1 MKTTKSGGKQRQ
13 KSTKL
18 WQDIGEKA
26 VQQIKG
32 AVKCAAAKRN
42 VAERLKNEDLVKHKE
57 DRDIKN
63 RI

>member
-1 MKTTKSGGKQRQ
+1 MKTTKSEEKPRQ

-18 WQDIGEKA
+18 WQDIGEKV

-32 AVKCAAAKRN
+32 DVKCAAAKRN

>member
-26 VQQIKG
+26 VQRIKG
-32 AVKCAAAKRN
+32 DAKCAAAKRN
-42 VAERLKNEDLVKHKE
+42 VAERLKNEDLVKHKDE
-57 DRDIKN
+57 QNNEIAE
-63 RI
+63 

>member
-1 MKTTKSGGKQRQ
+1 MKTTKSEEKPRQ
-13 KSTKL
+13 KTTKL

-32 AVKCAAAKRN
+32 AAKCVVKRN
-42 VAERLKNEDLVKHKE
+42 VAERLKNEDLLQAKE